1 MGVEI
6 ERKFLLSSNAWEDE
20 VEESLS
26 MRQGYLSHDA
36 QSSVRVRI
44 CNGLADINVKS
55 TRDGIYRLE
64 YEYPIPMQ
72 DARELLNKV
81 AHRPL
86 IEKTRHILRIAGHCW
101 EVDEFHGENKG
112 LIVAEIE
119 LGSVDEVFH
128 RPRWLG
134 KEISTDARYYNS
146 NLSKLP
152 YRYWAEG
159 S

>member
-1 MGVEI
+1 MGIEI
-6 ERKFLLSSNAWEDE
+6 ERKFLLASDDWKNDIEQ
-20 VEESLS
+20 SLN

-44 CNGLADINVKS
+44 YEGRADINVKS

-72 DARELLNKV
+72 DAQELLDKV

-86 IEKTRHILRIAGHCW
+86 VEKTRHILYIAGHCW
-101 EVDEFHGENKG
+101 EIDEFHRENAG

-119 LGSVDEVFH
+119 LASVDEHFH

-134 KEISTDARYYNS
+134 EEISTDARYYNS
-146 NLSKLP
+146 SLSKLP
-152 YRYWAEG
+152 YRYWVED

>member
-6 ERKFLLSSNAWEDE
+6 ERKFLLSSDAWRDE
-20 VEESLS
+20 VEKSLE

-44 CNGLADINVKS
+44 CNDQADINIKS

-64 YEYPIPMQ
+64 YEYPIPMA

-86 IEKTRHILRIAGHCW
+86 VEKTRHILHVADHCW
-101 EVDEFHGENKG
+101 EVDEFHGENSG
-112 LIVAEIE
+112 LVVAEIE
-119 LGSVDEVFH
+119 LASVEEVFQ
-128 RPRWLG
+128 RPAWLG
-134 KEISTDARYYNS
+134 REISTDARYYNS

-152 YRYWAEG
+152 YCYWEADA
-159 S
+159 